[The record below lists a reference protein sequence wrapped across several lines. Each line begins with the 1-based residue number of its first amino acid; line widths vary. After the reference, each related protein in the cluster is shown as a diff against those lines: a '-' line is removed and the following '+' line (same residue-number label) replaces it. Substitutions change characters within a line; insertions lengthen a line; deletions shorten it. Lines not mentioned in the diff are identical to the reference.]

1 MSLKYF
7 SFLSE
12 LWLDH
17 NGLTRLPGEIGNL
30 RKLACLDLSENKLEE
45 LPTEIRGGRK
55 EYFGVAKLGKL
66 FTIFVA
72 RRGGGRGGDATFCS
86 WKSGGD
92 PKLVSKCKIE
102 KELPVLLI

>member
-1 MSLKYF
+1 MSIQYF

-45 LPTEIRGGRK
+45 LPTEIRGGHK

-72 RRGGGRGGDATFCS
+72 RRGGGGEGTQHFVLGKVVGTRNSYLSA
-86 WKSGGD
+86 
-92 PKLVSKCKIE
+92 KLKKNYRCY
-102 KELPVLLI
+102 